1 MINKM
6 VFALNCYWLYNFDM
20 KKIESKISFTVFID
34 FKTTKLL
41 TSSVMIRVG
50 VKCQQ
55 INLREGGSSKLPK
68 GLNNDDITSPY

>member
-1 MINKM
+1 MINNM
-6 VFALNCYWLYNFDM
+6 VFALNYYRLYNVGM
-20 KKIESKISFTVFID
+20 KTIEFKISFTVFID

-55 INLREGGSSKLPK
+55 TNLRERGSSKLP
-68 GLNNDDITSPY
+68 